1 MYFNESVLNHT
12 IDLLLKGK
20 DYREVVLNTINT
32 EFLDFAISFFKDIV
46 YAKMHDKSIDF
57 SWYQQY
63 VMDNKDP
70 KDIAILCGTNIKTI
84 FNTYGTSTKE
94 VVLDIAQN
102 NLKYLYEILQNLEND
117 NMTDLGINIKITYK
131 DISVN
136 LDLKESLLVINALAT
151 KKIALRGST
160 YSMIGKRIEKPLM
173 LELCKRC
180 GISESHIDATNFKKD
195 KKLEYDREVDFKLY
209 NKDRSKVYRV
219 EVKLM
224 SKGNPESADAVI
236 ARDTDI
242 FIAYTLSEQNKQQL
256 EYLNIV
262 YLALKNNSNI
272 ILDFKKLCKRLDIPL
287 INQA

>member
-1 MYFNESVLNHT
+1 MNFNELALNHT

-94 VVLDIAQN
+94 VVLDITQN

-117 NMTDLGINIKITYK
+117 NMTDFRYQ
-131 DISVN
+131 
-136 LDLKESLLVINALAT
+136 
-151 KKIALRGST
+151 
-160 YSMIGKRIEKPLM
+160 Y
-173 LELCKRC
+173 
-180 GISESHIDATNFKKD
+180 
-195 KKLEYDREVDFKLY
+195 
-209 NKDRSKVYRV
+209 
-219 EVKLM
+219 
-224 SKGNPESADAVI
+224 
-236 ARDTDI
+236 
-242 FIAYTLSEQNKQQL
+242 
-256 EYLNIV
+256 
-262 YLALKNNSNI
+262 
-272 ILDFKKLCKRLDIPL
+272 
-287 INQA
+287 

>member
-1 MYFNESVLNHT
+1 MNFNESVLNHT

-20 DYREVVLNTINT
+20 DYREVVLNIINT

-70 KDIAILCGTNIKTI
+70 KDIAILCGTNIKT
-84 FNTYGTSTKE
+84 NTYGTSTKE

-151 KKIALRGST
+151 KKIALRGSA

-242 FIAYTLSEQNKQQL
+242 FIAYALSEQNKQQL
-256 EYLNIV
+256 ENLNIV
-262 YLALKNNSNI
+262 YLELKNNSNI
-272 ILDFKKLCKRLDIPL
+272 LSDFKKLCKRLDIPL
-287 INQA
+287 INHA

>member
-1 MYFNESVLNHT
+1 MNFNESVLNHT

-94 VVLDIAQN
+94 V
-102 NLKYLYEILQNLEND
+102 LQNLEND

-151 KKIALRGST
+151 KKIALRGSA

-256 EYLNIV
+256 ENLNIV
-262 YLALKNNSNI
+262 YLELKNNSNI
-272 ILDFKKLCKRLDIPL
+272 LLDFKKLCKRLDIPL
-287 INQA
+287 INHA

>member
-1 MYFNESVLNHT
+1 MNFNELALNHT

-32 EFLDFAISFFKDIV
+32 EFLDFAISFFKDII

-102 NLKYLYEILQNLEND
+102 NLKYLYEILQNLENN
-117 NMTDLGINIKITYK
+117 NMADLGINIKITYK

-151 KKIALRGST
+151 KKIALRGSA

-180 GISESHIDATNFKKD
+180 CISESHIDATNFKKD
-195 KKLEYDREVDFKLY
+195 KKLEYDREVDLNFII
-209 NKDRSKVYRV
+209 RIG
-219 EVKLM
+219 VK
-224 SKGNPESADAVI
+224 
-236 ARDTDI
+236 
-242 FIAYTLSEQNKQQL
+242 FIE
-256 EYLNIV
+256 
-262 YLALKNNSNI
+262 
-272 ILDFKKLCKRLDIPL
+272 
-287 INQA
+287 

>member
-1 MYFNESVLNHT
+1 MNFNELALNHT
-12 IDLLLKGK
+12 IGLLLKGK

-32 EFLDFAISFFKDIV
+32 EFLDFAISFFKDII

-63 VMDNKDP
+63 VLDNKDP
-70 KDIAILCGTNIKTI
+70 KDIAILCGTNIKT
-84 FNTYGTSTKE
+84 NTYGTSTKE
-94 VVLDIAQN
+94 V
-102 NLKYLYEILQNLEND
+102 LQNLEND
-117 NMTDLGINIKITYK
+117 NMADLGINIKITYK

-151 KKIALRGST
+151 KKIALRGSA

-180 GISESHIDATNFKKD
+180 CISESHIDATNFKKD

-209 NKDRSKVYRV
+209 NKDRSRVYRV

-256 EYLNIV
+256 ENLNIV
-262 YLALKNNSNI
+262 YLELKNNSNI
-272 ILDFKKLCKRLDIPL
+272 LLDFKKLCKRLDIPL
-287 INQA
+287 INHA

>member
-1 MYFNESVLNHT
+1 MNFNKLALNHT

-70 KDIAILCGTNIKTI
+70 KDIAILCGTNIKT
-84 FNTYGTSTKE
+84 NTYGTSTKE
-94 VVLDIAQN
+94 VVLDITQN
-102 NLKYLYEILQNLEND
+102 NLKYLYEILQNLEN
-117 NMTDLGINIKITYK
+117 G
-131 DISVN
+131 
-136 LDLKESLLVINALAT
+136 
-151 KKIALRGST
+151 
-160 YSMIGKRIEKPLM
+160 
-173 LELCKRC
+173 
-180 GISESHIDATNFKKD
+180 HIDATNFKKD

-272 ILDFKKLCKRLDIPL
+272 LLDFKKLCKRLDIPL
-287 INQA
+287 INHAR

>member
-1 MYFNESVLNHT
+1 MNFNELALNHT

-57 SWYQQY
+57 SWYQKY

-70 KDIAILCGTNIKTI
+70 KDIAILCGTNIKT
-84 FNTYGTSTKE
+84 NTYGTSTKE

-136 LDLKESLLVINALAT
+136 LDLKENLLVINALAT
-151 KKIALRGST
+151 KKIALRGSA
-160 YSMIGKRIEKPLM
+160 Y
-173 LELCKRC
+173 
-180 GISESHIDATNFKKD
+180 F
-195 KKLEYDREVDFKLY
+195 YDR
-209 NKDRSKVYRV
+209 
-219 EVKLM
+219 
-224 SKGNPESADAVI
+224 
-236 ARDTDI
+236 
-242 FIAYTLSEQNKQQL
+242 
-256 EYLNIV
+256 
-262 YLALKNNSNI
+262 
-272 ILDFKKLCKRLDIPL
+272 
-287 INQA
+287 

>member
-1 MYFNESVLNHT
+1 MNFNESVLNHT

-20 DYREVVLNTINT
+20 DYREVVLNIINT

-70 KDIAILCGTNIKTI
+70 KDIAILCGTNIKT
-84 FNTYGTSTKE
+84 NTYGTSTKE

-151 KKIALRGST
+151 KKIALRGSA

-224 SKGNPESADAVI
+224 SKGNPKSADAVI

-272 ILDFKKLCKRLDIPL
+272 ILDFKRLCKRLGIPL
-287 INQA
+287 INHA

>member
-1 MYFNESVLNHT
+1 MNFNELALNHT

-70 KDIAILCGTNIKTI
+70 KDIAILCGTSIKT
-84 FNTYGTSTKE
+84 NTYGTSTKE

-160 YSMIGKRIEKPLM
+160 YSMIGKRIEKP
-173 LELCKRC
+173 
-180 GISESHIDATNFKKD
+180 
-195 KKLEYDREVDFKLY
+195 
-209 NKDRSKVYRV
+209 
-219 EVKLM
+219 
-224 SKGNPESADAVI
+224 
-236 ARDTDI
+236 
-242 FIAYTLSEQNKQQL
+242 
-256 EYLNIV
+256 
-262 YLALKNNSNI
+262 
-272 ILDFKKLCKRLDIPL
+272 
-287 INQA
+287 

>member
-1 MYFNESVLNHT
+1 MNFNESVLNHT

-94 VVLDIAQN
+94 VVLDITQN

-131 DISVN
+131 DVSVN

-151 KKIALRGST
+151 KKIALRGSA
-160 YSMIGKRIEKPLM
+160 YSMIGKRIEKPLI

-195 KKLEYDREVDFKLY
+195 KKLEYDIEKQILNFIIRIG
-209 NKDRSKVYRV
+209 
-219 EVKLM
+219 VK
-224 SKGNPESADAVI
+224 
-236 ARDTDI
+236 
-242 FIAYTLSEQNKQQL
+242 FIG
-256 EYLNIV
+256 
-262 YLALKNNSNI
+262 
-272 ILDFKKLCKRLDIPL
+272 
-287 INQA
+287 

>member
-1 MYFNESVLNHT
+1 MNFNELALNHT

-20 DYREVVLNTINT
+20 DYREVVLNIINT

-94 VVLDIAQN
+94 VVLDITQN

-131 DISVN
+131 DVSVN

-151 KKIALRGST
+151 KKIALRGSA

-195 KKLEYDREVDFKLY
+195 KKLEYDREVDFKLFIDAGVSLFG
-209 NKDRSKVYRV
+209 KDQIQVV
-219 EVKLM
+219 ESNQNTNLAQMNM
-224 SKGNPESADAVI
+224 SD
-236 ARDTDI
+236 
-242 FIAYTLSEQNKQQL
+242 L
-256 EYLNIV
+256 
-262 YLALKNNSNI
+262 LALANSSVSGDNVSDI
-272 ILDFKKLCKRLDIPL
+272 ASGVDAGVRISDGDRALDNF
-287 INQA
+287 

>member
-1 MYFNESVLNHT
+1 
-12 IDLLLKGK
+12 
-20 DYREVVLNTINT
+20 
-32 EFLDFAISFFKDIV
+32 
-46 YAKMHDKSIDF
+46 MHDKSIDF

-63 VMDNKDP
+63 VVDNKDP

-102 NLKYLYEILQNLEND
+102 NLKYLYEILQNLENN
-117 NMTDLGINIKITYK
+117 NMADLGINIKITYK

-151 KKIALRGST
+151 KKIALRGSA
-160 YSMIGKRIEKPLM
+160 YSMIDKKIEKPLM

-209 NKDRSKVYRV
+209 NNDRSKVYRV

-236 ARDTDI
+236 ARNTDI

-256 EYLNIV
+256 ENLNIV
-262 YLALKNNSNI
+262 YLELKNNSNI
-272 ILDFKKLCKRLDIPL
+272 LLDFKKLCKRLDIPL
-287 INQA
+287 INHA

>member
-1 MYFNESVLNHT
+1 MNFNELALNHT

-32 EFLDFAISFFKDIV
+32 EFLDFAISFFKDII

-63 VMDNKDP
+63 VMNNKDP

-117 NMTDLGINIKITYK
+117 NIADLGINIKITYK

-136 LDLKESLLVINALAT
+136 LDLKESLLAINALAT
-151 KKIALRGST
+151 KKIALRGSA

-195 KKLEYDREVDFKLY
+195 KKLEYDIEKQILNFIIRIG
-209 NKDRSKVYRV
+209 
-219 EVKLM
+219 VK
-224 SKGNPESADAVI
+224 
-236 ARDTDI
+236 
-242 FIAYTLSEQNKQQL
+242 FIG
-256 EYLNIV
+256 
-262 YLALKNNSNI
+262 
-272 ILDFKKLCKRLDIPL
+272 
-287 INQA
+287 

>member
-1 MYFNESVLNHT
+1 MNFNELALNHT

-20 DYREVVLNTINT
+20 DYREVVLNIINT

-70 KDIAILCGTNIKTI
+70 KDIAILCGTNIKT
-84 FNTYGTSTKE
+84 NTYGTSTKE

-151 KKIALRGST
+151 KKIALRGSA

-180 GISESHIDATNFKKD
+180 GISESHIDA
-195 KKLEYDREVDFKLY
+195 
-209 NKDRSKVYRV
+209 
-219 EVKLM
+219 
-224 SKGNPESADAVI
+224 
-236 ARDTDI
+236 
-242 FIAYTLSEQNKQQL
+242 
-256 EYLNIV
+256 
-262 YLALKNNSNI
+262 KNWSMI
-272 ILDFKKLCKRLDIPL
+272 EK
-287 INQA
+287 

>member
-1 MYFNESVLNHT
+1 MPIETTNCWYITPKSSKDHPAVFPESH
-12 IDLLLKGK
+12 
-20 DYREVVLNTINT
+20 REVVLNTINT
-32 EFLDFAISFFKDIV
+32 EFLDFAISFFKDII

-63 VMDNKDP
+63 VLDNKDP
-70 KDIAILCGTNIKTI
+70 KDIAILCGTNIKT
-84 FNTYGTSTKE
+84 NTYGTSTKE
-94 VVLDIAQN
+94 V
-102 NLKYLYEILQNLEND
+102 LQNLEND
-117 NMTDLGINIKITYK
+117 NMADLGINIKITYK

-151 KKIALRGST
+151 KKIALRGSA
-160 YSMIGKRIEKPLM
+160 YSMIDKRIEKPLM

-236 ARDTDI
+236 ARNTDI

-256 EYLNIV
+256 ENLNIV
-262 YLALKNNSNI
+262 YLELKNNSNI
-272 ILDFKKLCKRLDIPL
+272 LLDFKKLCKRLDIPL
-287 INQA
+287 INHA

>member
-1 MYFNESVLNHT
+1 MNFNELALNHT

-20 DYREVVLNTINT
+20 DYREVVLNAINT
-32 EFLDFAISFFKDIV
+32 EFLDFAISFFKDII
-46 YAKMHDKSIDF
+46 YTKMHDKSIDF

-63 VMDNKDP
+63 VMNNKDP

-102 NLKYLYEILQNLEND
+102 NLKYLYEILQNLENN
-117 NMTDLGINIKITYK
+117 NMADLGINIKITYK

-151 KKIALRGST
+151 KKIALRGSA

-195 KKLEYDREVDFKLY
+195 KKLEYDREVDFKFY

-242 FIAYTLSEQNKQQL
+242 FIAYTLSEQNKQHL
-256 EYLNIV
+256 KNLNIV
-262 YLALKNNSNI
+262 YLELRNNSNI
-272 ILDFKKLCKRLDIPL
+272 LLDFKKLCKRLNIPL
-287 INQA
+287 INHV